1 MALNRVVICGV
12 NTARLPLLTD
22 KEKDELFDRI
32 EQGDMAAR
40 ETFIKGNLR
49 LVLSVIQRFSNS
61 NENPDDLFQ
70 VGCIGLIKAIDN
82 FDRSLNVK
90 FSTYAVP
97 MIMGEIKRFLRDG
110 SMMKVSR
117 SLKENG
123 WKIQKASDMLSQKY
137 GRDATL
143 QEISAEV
150 GLSVEDIV
158 EAIEANGE
166 VTSIYQPV
174 YQSDDSE
181 LYLVDQVSD
190 SGVQKTEELVDHL
203 LIEQLLGELDETEKE
218 LIELRYF
225 QDMTQTQ
232 IAGRLGISQVQVS
245 RMERKILLRMRQAS
259 EK

>member
-1 MALNRVVICGV
+1 MDAVTALIKQAHAGDKD
-12 NTARLPLLTD
+12 AR
-22 KEKDELFDRI
+22 EKLISDNMGLVWSIVRRFEHRGHEREELFQI
-32 EQGDMAAR
+32 
-40 ETFIKGNLR
+40 
-49 LVLSVIQRFSNS
+49 
-61 NENPDDLFQ
+61 
-70 VGCIGLIKAIDN
+70 GCIGLIKAIDK
-82 FDRSLNVK
+82 FETAYEVK

-123 WKIQKASDMLSQKY
+123 WKIQKASDMLLQKY

-174 YQSDDSE
+174 YQSDESE

>member
-1 MALNRVVICGV
+1 M
-12 NTARLPLLTD
+12 
-22 KEKDELFDRI
+22 
-32 EQGDMAAR
+32 
-40 ETFIKGNLR
+40 
-49 LVLSVIQRFSNS
+49 
-61 NENPDDLFQ
+61 
-70 VGCIGLIKAIDN
+70 
-82 FDRSLNVK
+82 
-90 FSTYAVP
+90 
-97 MIMGEIKRFLRDG
+97 
-110 SMMKVSR
+110 
-117 SLKENG
+117 
-123 WKIQKASDMLSQKY
+123 WKN
-137 GRDATL
+137 
-143 QEISAEV
+143 
-150 GLSVEDIV
+150 IV

>member
-1 MALNRVVICGV
+1 MDAVTALIKQAHAGDKD
-12 NTARLPLLTD
+12 AR
-22 KEKDELFDRI
+22 EKLISDNMGLVWSIVRRFEHRGHEREELFQI
-32 EQGDMAAR
+32 
-40 ETFIKGNLR
+40 
-49 LVLSVIQRFSNS
+49 
-61 NENPDDLFQ
+61 
-70 VGCIGLIKAIDN
+70 GCIGLIKAIDK
-82 FDRSLNVK
+82 FETAYEVK

-174 YQSDDSE
+174 YQSDESE

-190 SGVQKTEELVDHL
+190 S
-203 LIEQLLGELDETEKE
+203 
-218 LIELRYF
+218 
-225 QDMTQTQ
+225 
-232 IAGRLGISQVQVS
+232 
-245 RMERKILLRMRQAS
+245 
-259 EK
+259 

>member
-1 MALNRVVICGV
+1 M
-12 NTARLPLLTD
+12 
-22 KEKDELFDRI
+22 
-32 EQGDMAAR
+32 
-40 ETFIKGNLR
+40 
-49 LVLSVIQRFSNS
+49 
-61 NENPDDLFQ
+61 
-70 VGCIGLIKAIDN
+70 
-82 FDRSLNVK
+82 
-90 FSTYAVP
+90 
-97 MIMGEIKRFLRDG
+97 
-110 SMMKVSR
+110 
-117 SLKENG
+117 
-123 WKIQKASDMLSQKY
+123 
-137 GRDATL
+137 
-143 QEISAEV
+143 
-150 GLSVEDIV
+150 EDIV

>member
-1 MALNRVVICGV
+1 MDAVTALIKQAHAGDKD
-12 NTARLPLLTD
+12 AR
-22 KEKDELFDRI
+22 EKLISDNMGLVWSIVRRFEHRGHEREELFQI
-32 EQGDMAAR
+32 
-40 ETFIKGNLR
+40 
-49 LVLSVIQRFSNS
+49 
-61 NENPDDLFQ
+61 
-70 VGCIGLIKAIDN
+70 GCIGLIKAIDK
-82 FDRSLNVK
+82 FETAYEVK

-123 WKIQKASDMLSQKY
+123 WEDTESIGYAFTKVW
-137 GRDATL
+137 RDATL

-166 VTSIYQPV
+166 VASIYQPV

-232 IAGRLGISQVQVS
+232 IAGQLGISQVQVS